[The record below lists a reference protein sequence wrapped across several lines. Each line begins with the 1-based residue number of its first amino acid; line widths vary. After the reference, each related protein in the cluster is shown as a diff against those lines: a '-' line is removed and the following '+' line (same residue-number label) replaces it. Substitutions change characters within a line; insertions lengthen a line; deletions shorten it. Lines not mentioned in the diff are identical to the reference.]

1 MSHIPA
7 RPPGAEL
14 RCPPLPMVG
23 TPIRPKAPSTGLPPH
38 AVAHWP
44 PLQDTRTRRLTTRT
58 ARDEAMRALG
68 VAIGGVLFGVLI
80 FSLPF
85 VFDVLEAVWR

>member
-7 RPPGAEL
+7 RPP
-14 RCPPLPMVG
+14 RVPPHH
-23 TPIRPKAPSTGLPPH
+23 ASGLPPH

-44 PLQDTRTRRLTTRT
+44 PLQDTRARRLATRT
-58 ARDEAMRALG
+58 ARDEAMRLLGITCGG
-68 VAIGGVLFGVLI
+68 VAFGLLI

>member
-14 RCPPLPMVG
+14 RCPPLPVVG
-23 TPIRPKAPSTGLPPH
+23 TPIRQPGLPPA

-44 PLQDTRTRRLTTRT
+44 PLQDTRARRLAMRT

-68 VAIGGVLFGVLI
+68 IAIGGVLFGALI